1 MIWVEYKSLRIVH
14 KYPRI
19 SSMGNISKGCGHL
32 LNAEKCGIYKH
43 EDCGDK
49 MAGPWASD
57 RA

>member
-1 MIWVEYKSLRIVH
+1 MEYKRLCILH
-14 KYPRI
+14 KDPRI

-32 LNAEKCGIYKH
+32 LNAEKCGGIYKH